1 MRVSG
6 GHSALKKN
14 TREAANTI
22 GPSAP
27 ATKPATAA
35 VTITTACFIALPPK
49 PNDRDEQIAT
59 MDSQLRRTLP
69 RFCSIAWFGCLID
82 HRDATTLP
90 RCANRL
96 GDQVRMGKKRRH
108 KRDKYEAYHASVSEF
123 SLHGRSQESQ
133 GSNKADGNIAKDNAK
148 TRRNRNR
155 VLLPVSEIGEEEERP
170 TGSRRPI

>member
-1 MRVSG
+1 MGR
-6 GHSALKKN
+6 LD
-14 TREAANTI
+14 
-22 GPSAP
+22 AP
-27 ATKPATAA
+27 
-35 VTITTACFIALPPK
+35 
-49 PNDRDEQIAT
+49 NGRDEQIAEW
-59 MDSQLRRTLP
+59 DFQLHRTLS

-82 HRDATTLP
+82 HRDATLP

-96 GDQVRMGKKRRH
+96 GDQVRMRKKRRH

-155 VLLPVSEIGEEEERP
+155 VLLPVSEVGEEEERP